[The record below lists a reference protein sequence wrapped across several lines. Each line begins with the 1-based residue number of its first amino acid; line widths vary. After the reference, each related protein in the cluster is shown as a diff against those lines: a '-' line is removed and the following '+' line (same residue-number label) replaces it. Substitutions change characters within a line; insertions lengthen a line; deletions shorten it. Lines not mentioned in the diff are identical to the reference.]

1 MLLTSAAVLLQ
12 NDYYSFGGTL
22 LERTDPNNKVNHN
35 EPPVKPPN
43 KPKSGN
49 YCFRAYTSMTENN
62 ETMSEF
68 TGYDSTMD
76 IVHRVE
82 HYCELNRTNKHA
94 ICNPTKLAFI
104 GDSDDMC
111 DGRVLMYDKRND
123 LTRTFY

>member
-1 MLLTSAAVLLQ
+1 MILTSAAVLQ
-12 NDYYSFGGTL
+12 NDYYNFGGTL
-22 LERTDPNNKVNHN
+22 ERTEPKVNHN
-35 EPPVKPPN
+35 EPPAKPPK
-43 KPKSGN
+43 KPKAGN

-68 TGYDSTMD
+68 TGYDNTMA
-76 IVHRVE
+76 IVDRVE
-82 HYCELNRTNKHA
+82 HYCELNRTNKPLA
-94 ICNPTKLAFI
+94 TCNPTKLAFI